1 MDISFPLAVLSS
13 VSGLQVTEEK
23 LTNGKYFLI
32 LAVVVCLFL
41 FFFCLTYCYCLQ
53 LNSSCLH
60 V

>member
-23 LTNGKYFLI
+23 LTNGKHFLI

-53 LNSSCLH
+53 LNSSCLP